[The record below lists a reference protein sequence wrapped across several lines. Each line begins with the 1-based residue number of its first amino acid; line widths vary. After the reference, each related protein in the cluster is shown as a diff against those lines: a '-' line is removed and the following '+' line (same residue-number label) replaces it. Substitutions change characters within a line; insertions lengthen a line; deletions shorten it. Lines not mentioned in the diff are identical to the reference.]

1 MISNCNLIFCDSY
14 FLTGIQYLSKNNC
27 RQKYDAIPYSIV
39 HLRWR
44 IRIAHL
50 DGIKTLRLIIMQ
62 RYGNAVRFSCYSS
75 VPIFSFCFINFRSLH
90 AQTHTVTH
98 TQCDHF
104 QQFYNRRNIKVHVP
118 IIRWLHCDTHTH
130 SHTHTH
136 TQSHTHTHTHTQSHT
151 YTVTHTHAHTHSHTH
166 NHAHT
171 HAQSHTH
178 TVTHK
183 RTHTH
188 THIHT
193 YTHILYVCMCVC
205 VTI

>member
-1 MISNCNLIFCDSY
+1 MHFMISNCNLIFCDSY

-27 RQKYDAIPYSIV
+27 HQKYDAIPYSIV
-39 HLRWR
+39 HLRWC

-90 AQTHTVTH
+90 
-98 TQCDHF
+98 
-104 QQFYNRRNIKVHVP
+104 
-118 IIRWLHCDTHTH
+118 THTH
-130 SHTHTH
+130 TY
-136 TQSHTHTHTHTQSHT
+136 TQSHTHTHT
-151 YTVTHTHAHTHSHTH
+151 VTHTHTHIHSHTHTYTHSHTH

-178 TVTHK
+178 THTHTQSH
-183 RTHTH
+183 THTH
-188 THIHT
+188 THTVTNTYIHT
-193 YTHILYVCMCVC
+193 HIFCMYVCEC

>member
-1 MISNCNLIFCDSY
+1 MHFMISNCNLIFCDSY

-44 IRIAHL
+44 IHLAHL

-90 AQTHTVTH
+90 TH
-98 TQCDHF
+98 
-104 QQFYNRRNIKVHVP
+104 
-118 IIRWLHCDTHTH
+118 THTH

-136 TQSHTHTHTHTQSHT
+136 TYTVTHTHKHKHTRTHIHTQSQTHTQSHT
-151 YTVTHTHAHTHSHTH
+151 YTVTHTHTHTHSHTH

-171 HAQSHTH
+171 HAQSHS
-178 TVTHK
+178 
-183 RTHTH
+183 H

-205 VTI
+205 V

>member
-1 MISNCNLIFCDSY
+1 MHFMISNCNLIFCDSY

-90 AQTHTVTH
+90 THTHTHTVTHTHTHTVTH
-98 TQCDHF
+98 TQTHAHT
-104 QQFYNRRNIKVHVP
+104 RTHI
-118 IIRWLHCDTHTH
+118 HTH
-130 SHTHTH
+130 SHTH
-136 TQSHTHTHTHTQSHT
+136 TQSHTHT
-151 YTVTHTHAHTHSHTH
+151 VTHTHTHS
-166 NHAHT
+166 
-171 HAQSHTH
+171 
-178 TVTHK
+178 
-183 RTHTH
+183 H

>member
-14 FLTGIQYLSKNNC
+14 FLTGVQYLSKNNC

-90 AQTHTVTH
+90 THTHTHTHRHTHTHTVMYTPHTHTHTHTVTH
-98 TQCDHF
+98 IHSHTQSH
-104 QQFYNRRNIKVHVP
+104 
-118 IIRWLHCDTHTH
+118 THTH
-130 SHTHTH
+130 SHTHTQSH
-136 TQSHTHTHTHTQSHT
+136 TQSHTHTHTHTHSHT
-151 YTVTHTHAHTHSHTH
+151 YIHTYSVCMYVCVCDYMIQSHI
-166 NHAHT
+166 
-171 HAQSHTH
+171 QSHERTYKHTH
-178 TVTHK
+178 TIK
-183 RTHTH
+183 
-188 THIHT
+188 
-193 YTHILYVCMCVC
+193 
-205 VTI
+205 